1 MHLIVVL
8 KRGLS
13 FQVDVDIKEED
24 TFYVFIY
31 KIYSASRR
39 PFIGDNLKFSVPGTP
54 PLQPEN
60 YSDLVSKYFNIKEF
74 KTMIITSF

>member
-24 TFYVFIY
+24 TFYVFID
-31 KIYSASRR
+31 KIYSASGL

-60 YSDLVSKYFNIKEF
+60 YSDLVSKYFNIKES